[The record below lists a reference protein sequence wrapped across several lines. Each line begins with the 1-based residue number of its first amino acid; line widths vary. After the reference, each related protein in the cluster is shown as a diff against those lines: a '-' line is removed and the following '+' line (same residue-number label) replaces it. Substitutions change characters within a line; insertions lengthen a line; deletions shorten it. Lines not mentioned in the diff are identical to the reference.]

1 MGTLAQDLKH
11 GARLLRASPGATA
24 AAVMALALGIGGCTA
39 IFSVVHAVLL
49 RPLPY
54 ERPEQILH
62 VWASAPSRQLDF
74 GPLSYQRVQQIE
86 KSNQSFEAFGAYTID
101 SVDLTGVSEPRQLK
115 AARVS
120 SGVLKVLGVPPVK
133 GRSFLPEE
141 DAPGAA
147 SVAMLS
153 HHLWR
158 DQFGSDPQ
166 IVGKGITLGGVSAT
180 VVGIMPAG
188 FAYPEPD
195 VAIYVSRIFEPNFLT
210 SGAIERGS
218 SYLDAIARP
227 RSGVGRAAVQ
237 ADLDRLSASD
247 KRSAFLDADLN
258 YQIVP
263 LMEHVTGNVRPT
275 LLIFSCAVGF
285 VLLIA
290 CANVANVLLARAVD
304 RRREVAVRAALG
316 ASRARIFR
324 QFLAES
330 LLLALPAGVLG
341 VLVAFWGA
349 RIFSTAAAQSIP
361 RAGEINLDVSVLLV
375 TCLFTLLTA
384 LLAGLAPAFHASHAD
399 PSATL
404 SDARAHSSSGR
415 RGGRTRSALI
425 VLEVALSV
433 VLLVGAG
440 LLMKSFSLLQGVQ
453 PGFATQNLVVAKVNL
468 PSGRYADAAR
478 IRDFQD
484 RVAEAL
490 ATLPGVISV
499 GAGET
504 LPPDGSGKTP
514 LAIDGGPAK
523 PIGERDLVAFDTVT
537 LGYFRT
543 LGIPV
548 LAGRTFTNDDKAGSP
563 IKVVVSRAFAR
574 QYFPNDSPI
583 GKGVLLGRGTT
594 GYEIV
599 GEVGDVKQD
608 GLDSTPA
615 AFFYLTA
622 NQRPIRSFS
631 LVIRTNGPMPGLAAL
646 LRARVAEVDR
656 DQAIGAVETMH
667 QTFARSLAP
676 RRFILGVI
684 GIFAVLA
691 VALAA
696 IGVYGVLSY
705 AVSRRT
711 PEIGVRMALGAQR
724 WDVMSLVMRESFV
737 LAILGVGIGLAA
749 AFALTRLMARLLFGV
764 SPTDPW
770 IFAEMAAIV
779 VVVALLA
786 SYGPAS
792 RATRVDPVGALKTE

>member
-1 MGTLAQDLKH
+1 
-11 GARLLRASPGATA
+11 
-24 AAVMALALGIGGCTA
+24 
-39 IFSVVHAVLL
+39 
-49 RPLPY
+49 
-54 ERPEQILH
+54 
-62 VWASAPSRQLDF
+62 
-74 GPLSYQRVQQIE
+74 
-86 KSNQSFEAFGAYTID
+86 
-101 SVDLTGVSEPRQLK
+101 
-115 AARVS
+115 
-120 SGVLKVLGVPPVK
+120 
-133 GRSFLPEE
+133 
-141 DAPGAA
+141 
-147 SVAMLS
+147 MLS
-153 HHLWR
+153 HRLWR
-158 DQFGSDPQ
+158 DQFGSDPR
-166 IVGKGITLGGVSAT
+166 IVGKGITLGGVSST

-188 FAYPEPD
+188 FSFPEPD

-227 RSGVGRAAVQ
+227 RSGAVRAEVQ
-237 ADLDRLSASD
+237 ADLDRLAASD
-247 KRSAFLDADLN
+247 RRSAFLDADLD
-258 YQIVP
+258 YRIVP
-263 LMEHVTGNVRPT
+263 VMEQVTGSVRPT
-275 LLIFSCAVGF
+275 LLVFSCAVGF

-290 CANVANVLLARAVD
+290 CANVANVQLARAVD

-316 ASRARIFR
+316 ASRGRIFR

-330 LLLALPAGVLG
+330 LLLALPAGALG
-341 VLVAFWGA
+341 VLFAFWGA
-349 RIFSTAAAQSIP
+349 RIFSTAAARSIP
-361 RAGEINLDVSVLLV
+361 RAGEIDLDGSVLIA
-375 TCLFTLLTA
+375 TCLFTVLTA
-384 LLAGLAPAFHASHAD
+384 LLAGLAPAWHASHAD

-404 SDARAHSSSGR
+404 SDARSHSASGR

-440 LLMKSFSLLQGVQ
+440 LLLKSFSLLQRVE
-453 PGFATQNLVVAKVNL
+453 PGFATQNLVVARVNL
-468 PSGRYADAAR
+468 PSGRYAEPAR

-490 ATLPGVISV
+490 ATLPGVVSV

-504 LPPDGSGKTP
+504 LPPEGSGKTP
-514 LAIDGGPAK
+514 LAVDGRPV

-537 LGYFRT
+537 PGYFRT

-548 LAGRTFTNDDKAGSP
+548 LAGRTFTSDDKQGTP
-563 IKVVVSRAFAR
+563 IKVVVSQAFAQ

-583 GKGVLLGRGTT
+583 GKGVMLGRGTT
-594 GYEIV
+594 GYEII
-599 GEVGDVKQD
+599 GEVGDVRHD

-631 LVIRTNGPMPGLAAL
+631 MVMRTNGPMSGMAAL

-667 QTFARSLAP
+667 ETFARSLAS
-676 RRFILGVI
+676 RRFILGVV
-684 GIFAVLA
+684 GIFAALA

-724 WDVMSLVMRESFV
+724 WDVMRLVLRESFV
-737 LAILGVGIGLAA
+737 LAVVGAGIGLAGG
-749 AFALTRLMARLLFGV
+749 FASARLMARLLFGV
-764 SPTDPW
+764 SATDPW
-770 IFAEMAAIV
+770 TFGEMAAIV

-792 RATRVDPVGALKTE
+792 RAARLDPVRALRSE

>member
-1 MGTLAQDLKH
+1 MRTLALDLKH
-11 GARLLRASPGATA
+11 GARVLRTNPGATA
-24 AAVMALALGIGGCTA
+24 AAVTALALGIGGCTA
-39 IFSVVHAVLL
+39 IFSVVNAVLL

-54 ERPEQILH
+54 DRPEEILH
-62 VWASAPSRQLDF
+62 VWGSAPSRGLEF
-74 GPLSYQRVQQIE
+74 GPISYQRFQEIE
-86 KSNQSFEAFGAYTID
+86 KSNRVFEAFGAYTID
-101 SVDLTGVSEPRQLK
+101 SVDLGGVTEPRQLK

-120 SGVLKVLGVPPVK
+120 SGVIEVLGVPPAK

-141 DAPGAA
+141 DAPGGAP
-147 SVAMLS
+147 VAILS
-153 HHLWR
+153 HQLWR

-166 IVGKGITLGGVSAT
+166 IVGKGITLGGVSST

-188 FAYPEPD
+188 FAFPEPD
-195 VAIYVSRIFEPNFLT
+195 VAIYLSRIFEPNFLT

-218 SYLDAIARP
+218 SYLESIARA
-227 RSGVGRAAVQ
+227 RSGVGRAEVQ
-237 ADLDRLSASD
+237 AELDRLAASD
-247 KRSAFLDADLN
+247 RRSAFLDADLE
-258 YQIVP
+258 YRIVP

-275 LLIFSCAVGF
+275 LLVFSCAVGF

-316 ASRARIFR
+316 ASRGRIFR

-341 VLVAFWGA
+341 VVFAFWGA
-349 RIFSTAAAQSIP
+349 RIFSTAAAESIP
-361 RAGEINLDVSVLLV
+361 RAGEIDLDLSVLIV

-384 LLAGLAPAFHASHAD
+384 LLAGLAPAFHASHVD
-399 PSATL
+399 PSASL

-440 LLMKSFSLLQGVQ
+440 LLMKSFSLLQRVE
-453 PGFATQNLVVAKVNL
+453 PGFATQNLVVARVSL
-468 PSGRYADAAR
+468 PSSRYAEPAR
-478 IRDFQD
+478 IREFQE
-484 RVAEAL
+484 RVALAL

-504 LPPDGSGKTP
+504 LPPDGSGKTN
-514 LAIDGGPAK
+514 LAIDGRPVP

-537 LGYFRT
+537 PGYFRT

-548 LAGRTFTNDDKAGSP
+548 LAGRTFTNEDQAGSP

-594 GYEIV
+594 GYEII
-599 GEVGDVKQD
+599 GEVGDVKQE

-631 LVIRTNGPMPGLAAL
+631 LVMRTNGPMPGMAAL
-646 LRARVAEVDR
+646 LRARVTEVDR
-656 DQAIGAVETMH
+656 NQAIGAIETMH
-667 QTFARSLAP
+667 QTFDRSLAA

-705 AVSRRT
+705 AMSRRT
-711 PEIGVRMALGAQR
+711 AEIGVRLALGAR
-724 WDVMSLVMRESFV
+724 KWDVMRLVMRETFV

-749 AFALTRLMARLLFGV
+749 AFALTRLMAGLLFGV
-764 SPTDPW
+764 SATDPW

-779 VVVALLA
+779 VVVALVA

-792 RATRVDPVGALKTE
+792 RAARLDPVSALRSE

>member
-11 GARLLRASPGATA
+11 GARLLRANPGATA
-24 AAVMALALGIGGCTA
+24 AAVTALALGIGGCTA
-39 IFSVVHAVLL
+39 IFSVVNAVLL

-54 ERPEQILH
+54 ERPEEILH

-74 GPLSYQRVQQIE
+74 GPLSYQRFQQIE
-86 KSNQSFEAFGAYTID
+86 SSNRSFAASGAYTID
-101 SVDLTGVSEPRQLK
+101 SVDLTGVAEPRQLK

-120 SGVLKVLGVPPVK
+120 SGVFKVLGVPPAQ
-133 GRSFLPEE
+133 GRGFLPAE
-141 DAPGAA
+141 DVAGGP
-147 SVAMLS
+147 SVAILS
-153 HHLWR
+153 HRLWR

-166 IVGKGITLGGVSAT
+166 IVGKGITLGGVSST

-188 FAYPEPD
+188 FSFPEPD

-218 SYLDAIARP
+218 SYLDAIARG
-227 RSGVGRAAVQ
+227 RSGVGRAEVQ
-237 ADLDRLSASD
+237 ADLDRLAASD

-258 YQIVP
+258 YRIVP
-263 LMEHVTGNVRPT
+263 LMEQVTGNVRPT
-275 LLIFSCAVGF
+275 LLIFSGAVGF

-316 ASRARIFR
+316 ASRARLFR

-330 LLLALPAGVLG
+330 LLLALPAGALG
-341 VLVAFWGA
+341 VAVAFWGA
-349 RIFSTAAAQSIP
+349 RIFSAAAAQSIP
-361 RAGEINLDVSVLLV
+361 RAAEIDLDVSVLLV

-384 LLAGLAPAFHASHAD
+384 LLAGLAPALYASHAD

-440 LLMKSFSLLQGVQ
+440 LLMKSFSLLQRVQ
-453 PGFATQNLVVAKVNL
+453 PGFATQNLIVAKVNL
-468 PSGRYADAAR
+468 PSGRYTDAAR

-514 LAIDGGPAK
+514 LAIDGGAPK

-537 LGYFRT
+537 PGYFRT
-543 LGIPV
+543 LGIPL
-548 LAGRTFTNDDKAGSP
+548 LAGRTFTSDDKAGSP
-563 IKVVVSRAFAR
+563 IKVVVSQAFAK

-583 GKGVLLGRGTT
+583 GKGVMLGRGTT

-599 GEVGDVKQD
+599 GEVGDVRQD
-608 GLDSTPA
+608 GLDA
-615 AFFYLTA
+615 APEPFFYLTA
-622 NQRPIRSFS
+622 HQRPIRSFS
-631 LVIRTNGPMPGLAAL
+631 LVMRTRGPVSGLAAL
-646 LRARVAEVDR
+646 LRARVAEVDK

-667 QTFARSLAP
+667 QTIDRSLAA

-684 GIFAVLA
+684 GIFAALA

-724 WDVMSLVMRESFV
+724 WDVMCLVLRESFV
-737 LAILGVGIGLAA
+737 LAIFGVGIGLAA
-749 AFALTRLMARLLFGV
+749 AFGLTRLMAGLVFGV
-764 SPTDPW
+764 STTDPW
-770 IFAEMAAIV
+770 IFAAMAAIV
-779 VVVALLA
+779 VVVALAA

-792 RATRVDPVGALKTE
+792 RAARLDPTRALRSE